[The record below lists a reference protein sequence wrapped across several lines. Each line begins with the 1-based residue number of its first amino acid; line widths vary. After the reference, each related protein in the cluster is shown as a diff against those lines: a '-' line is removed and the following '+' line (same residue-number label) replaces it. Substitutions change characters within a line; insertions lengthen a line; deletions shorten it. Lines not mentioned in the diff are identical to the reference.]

1 VLLPDGR
8 TDLRHYS
15 LVGPAPVGGCWRI
28 AVKREEPGRG
38 GSAYM
43 WSLKPGHRLEVS
55 HPDTHFELSRDT
67 ANCLLIAGG
76 IGITPIVGMA
86 LSLHERSAPFRMI
99 YAGRSRAQMAL
110 LDELAPLAEKLAVF
124 ADDEGA
130 PPDLAPEIAALEPDA
145 EAYVCGPIGLMDAVR
160 RAWSEAGR
168 PIALLR
174 FETFGSS
181 GRYAPEPFTVRIPRL
196 QREIRVPADSTM
208 LAALE
213 SAGVEL
219 LADCRRGEC
228 GLCVVDVLDHDKP
241 IDHRDVFFSDHE
253 HADDRKM
260 CTCVSRQV
268 GGTVTIDTAWRPGG

>member
-1 VLLPDGR
+1 
-8 TDLRHYS
+8 
-15 LVGPAPVGGCWRI
+15 
-28 AVKREEPGRG
+28 
-38 GSAYM
+38 
-43 WSLKPGHRLEVS
+43 
-55 HPDTHFELSRDT
+55 
-67 ANCLLIAGG
+67 
-76 IGITPIVGMA
+76 
-86 LSLHERSAPFRMI
+86 
-99 YAGRSRAQMAL
+99 
-110 LDELAPLAEKLAVF
+110 
-124 ADDEGA
+124 
-130 PPDLAPEIAALEPDA
+130 
-145 EAYVCGPIGLMDAVR
+145 VCGPIGLMDAVR

-168 PIALLR
+168 PIAMLR

-196 QREIRVPADSTM
+196 QREMPADSTM